1 MIPIPKY
8 LKNIATKTKEKNEN
22 LTMRINCECGND
34 NFLFLKNIPKKVILT
49 DEQRRLIK
57 ASEKWW
63 WDEYYPYIESPNR
76 AVFYEYPELGYR
88 EIFIYNERG
97 IEDRK
102 FDKVIDKERIVRYF
116 KLKYGE
122 FPLDNK
128 EINQIN
134 PIDYTTIIKVR
145 CSKCGKEY
153 MLFDNR
159 IHGCDSADF
168 DLNEMLD
175 YEFTEKVFNKNI
187 GNSYKVEISIKNY
200 WDFDDVDSNENEG
213 LTEDDYSILFN
224 YISIKAINDENKKIK
239 VFSEDLG

>member
-88 EIFIYNERG
+88 EIFIYNA
-97 IEDRK
+97 
-102 FDKVIDKERIVRYF
+102 
-116 KLKYGE
+116 
-122 FPLDNK
+122 DNK
-128 EINQIN
+128 
-134 PIDYTTIIKVR
+134 
-145 CSKCGKEY
+145 GH
-153 MLFDNR
+153 F
-159 IHGCDSADF
+159 H
-168 DLNEMLD
+168 
-175 YEFTEKVFNKNI
+175 
-187 GNSYKVEISIKNY
+187 
-200 WDFDDVDSNENEG
+200 
-213 LTEDDYSILFN
+213 
-224 YISIKAINDENKKIK
+224 
-239 VFSEDLG
+239 

>member
-8 LKNIATKTKEKNEN
+8 LKNIATKIKEKNEN
-22 LTMRINCECGND
+22 LTMHINCECGND

-76 AVFYEYPELGYR
+76 AAFYEYPELGYR

-116 KLKYGE
+116 KLNYGE

-128 EINQIN
+128 EINQLN
-134 PIDYTTIIKVR
+134 PIDYTTIIKVK

-175 YEFTEKVFNKNI
+175 YEFTEKIFNKNI
-187 GNSYKVEISIKNY
+187 GNSYKMEISIKNY
-200 WDFDDVDSNENEG
+200 WDFNDVDSNGNEG

-224 YISIKAINDENKKIK
+224 YISIKAINGENKKIK

>member
-49 DEQRRLIK
+49 DEQKRLIK

-76 AVFYEYPELGYR
+76 AAFYEYPELGYR

-116 KLKYGE
+116 KLMYGE
-122 FPLDNK
+122 FPLDIK

-134 PIDYTTIIKVR
+134 PIDYTTIIKVK

-200 WDFDDVDSNENEG
+200 WDFDDVDSNGNEG